1 MFRKFAAVVIAV
13 GVAFGTAG
21 CNMVNP
27 VASMEAYTPSDGAQA
42 DLGKVAARNFILLT
56 HGEHRWLVGTIVNSG
71 LENQQLSLSYE
82 EEGATKVQTITLT
95 PGQKFDLGYNG
106 TSALMVK
113 TATQAGA
120 LFPVTLSAQG
130 VEPVALAVPALDS
143 TLEEYKLLIN
153 KLAADAGIEI
163 KEPTAVPT
171 VSPTKDASHGGDH

>member
-27 VASMEAYTPSDGAQA
+27 VASIEAYTPSDGSQA
-42 DLGKVAARNFILLT
+42 DLGQVAARNFILLT

-71 LENQQLSLSYE
+71 LDNQQLSLSYE

-113 TATQAGA
+113 TDTPAGA
-120 LFPVTLSAQG
+120 LFPVTLAAQG

-143 TLEEYKLLIN
+143 TLEEYKLLIK
-153 KLAADAGIEI
+153 KLAEDAGIEFV
-163 KEPTAVPT
+163 EPTAA
-171 VSPTKDASHGGDH
+171 PTKDATHSGDH